1 MMMTTTSCRRARG
14 GASCWLKART
24 RAQVGIHQHP
34 PNPTFGE
41 GEGEGEGGGKLIRSR
56 SSKAAARH
64 VDLPTCLRKVD
75 KHVNLQPTKAHLKN
89 VFYFFTSPLNNY

>member
-34 PNPTFGE
+34 PNPTF